1 MGNQWAATV
10 PPPSDA
16 SSLTVP
22 STASST
28 CGAQLGST
36 SVPSITPWAAT
47 LTKYAYPPPV
57 TRCILTQFRR
67 LLQAVLSHLMA
78 CGERFA
84 RSPTPLPYPT
94 AASRVDV

>member
-1 MGNQWAATV
+1 MGGYCAPAFGRLISHRTFYG
-10 PPPSDA
+10 
-16 SSLTVP
+16 LHYMRR
-22 STASST
+22 TAGQRLRT
-28 CGAQLGST
+28 QRHPMGR
-36 SVPSITPWAAT
+36 